1 MLLCGWLKV
10 PLVAWV
16 LLLKTNDPATESIV
30 GWEDFPLSPQ
40 KEEDKVA
47 KHGKNYQEAL
57 QKVDRDKVYE
67 PAQALELVK
76 TISTAKFDETVE
88 AAFRLGIDTKKADQQ
103 VRGAVVLPHGTGKT
117 KRVLVFAK
125 GEKAKEAENAGADF
139 VGDEEL
145 VGKVQQGWLEFDVVV
160 ATPDMMGQVGR
171 LGRILGPKGLMP
183 NPKTGTVTFE
193 VEKAV
198 NEIKAGKIEYRA
210 DKSGNIHAAIG
221 KVSFTTDQLSEN
233 LQALADALLKAKPA
247 AAKGTYMK
255 NVSISSTMGP
265 GVQISSTALAAR

>member
-1 MLLCGWLKV
+1 
-10 PLVAWV
+10 
-16 LLLKTNDPATESIV
+16 
-30 GWEDFPLSPQ
+30 
-40 KEEDKVA
+40 VA
-47 KHGKNYQEAL
+47 KQGKKYREAIE
-57 QKVDRDKVYE
+57 KIDREKVYE
-67 PAQALELVK
+67 PVEALELVK
-76 TISTAKFDETVE
+76 SVASAKFDETVE

-125 GEKAKEAENAGADF
+125 GEKAKEAEAAGADF

-145 VGKVQQGWLEFDVVV
+145 VAKVQQGWLDFDVVV

-210 DKSGNIHAAIG
+210 DKAGNIHAAIG
-221 KVSFTTDQLSEN
+221 KVSFSTEQLAAN
-233 LQALADALLKAKPA
+233 LQALADALTKAKPA

-255 NVSISSTMGP
+255 NISVSSTMGP
-265 GVQISSTALAAR
+265 GVSISSSALNGR